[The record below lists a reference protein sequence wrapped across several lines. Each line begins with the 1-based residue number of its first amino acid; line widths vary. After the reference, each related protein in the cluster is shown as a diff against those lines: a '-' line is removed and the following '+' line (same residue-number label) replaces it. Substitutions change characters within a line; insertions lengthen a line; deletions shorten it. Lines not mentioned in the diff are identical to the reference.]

1 MRDRN
6 LDIYRGAIMIYVT
19 CFVHLM
25 YWEGVSMG
33 IFESERVSFILFE
46 MPVIFYIVGASYSLS
61 RKKPYWEYIR
71 SRVKRVVIP
80 YWKYALF
87 CLPLALVYYHVEGKI
102 ISFTDLFL
110 YVFFTPLSV
119 PRIYSHIW
127 FVLPYLLIACCLPPV
142 YRCMHR
148 FHIPFIAF
156 CACWVLLLKP
166 YYPELVQIVLVY
178 LFFTVWGMYYKS
190 KLGWQNV
197 VCVIVAVGYL
207 VYALFVREMPFDM
220 QTHKFPPDLLF
231 VSYCMVVLG
240 VGGIYI
246 EKALVALYNR
256 FASVRHMIDFYSK
269 EGYEIYLVHPFT
281 TLLLAGIKHV
291 LGLNPIIAD
300 HLYLK
305 VLYVMGGFLFLMY
318 VNVFVLRLYNF
329 MWSFIYKSVK
339 TVFTSRHS

>member
-1 MRDRN
+1 
-6 LDIYRGAIMIYVT
+6 
-19 CFVHLM
+19 
-25 YWEGVSMG
+25 
-33 IFESERVSFILFE
+33 
-46 MPVIFYIVGASYSLS
+46 
-61 RKKPYWEYIR
+61 
-71 SRVKRVVIP
+71 
-80 YWKYALF
+80 
-87 CLPLALVYYHVEGKI
+87 
-102 ISFTDLFL
+102 
-110 YVFFTPLSV
+110 
-119 PRIYSHIW
+119 
-127 FVLPYLLIACCLPPV
+127 
-142 YRCMHR
+142 
-148 FHIPFIAF
+148 
-156 CACWVLLLKP
+156 
-166 YYPELVQIVLVY
+166 
-178 LFFTVWGMYYKS
+178 MYYKS